1 MSSKNVSRYSNHG
14 VLLSSL
20 LSTVLILS
28 FLADEYVY
36 LIVALII
43 IYLNVMIFIN
53 STWFQ
58 ENVEKTIIMKLNLQR
73 KVIRPQVFMWGVFVY
88 TPAFISFIFMACM
101 YSAFRWNMLI
111 LVVYQLVDIML
122 TYMNR
127 KGYVYFITFT
137 VFFILNVIVFLISL
151 ENAFNF

>member
-14 VLLSSL
+14 ILLSSL

-28 FLADEYVY
+28 FLTNEYVY
-36 LIVALII
+36 LIVVLII

-53 STWFQ
+53 SIWFQ

-88 TPAFISFIFMACM
+88 TPVFISFIFMARM

-111 LVVYQLVDIML
+111 LVVYQLIDIML

-151 ENAFNF
+151 ESAFNF